1 SIQYAEAFGAIEN
14 NQLPIPRFNMPGTH
28 RLDNQTLTGLHY
40 RLDYLT
46 PYWDPEGGFR
56 LDVTLANGIPIFG
69 QNEEF
74 CRLSGQFSFV
84 KGLPDGLG
92 WLSETR
98 VAGRLYGGAGWPKS
112 GLYFPLGG
120 AGLFRA
126 FDMAERQGSM
136 VWLGSLEWRVPL
148 VKHLT
153 WDCCDHALG

>member
-1 SIQYAEAFGAIEN
+1 
-14 NQLPIPRFNMPGTH
+14 
-28 RLDNQTLTGLHY
+28 
-40 RLDYLT
+40 
-46 PYWDPEGGFR
+46 
-56 LDVTLANGIPIFG
+56 
-69 QNEEF
+69 NEEF

-153 WDCCDHALG
+153 WDCCDHALGLRGISAVTFYDVGNAYANGHAAGDIAHGVGAGLYFDVAWFSFVERTAIRLDVAKSINMAAP